1 MRGCCIQ
8 TFAFAS
14 VVQGSVSLVGAAD
27 TFSGEY
33 MLLRSR
39 YLGPFQV
46 QSAAATLNHCNMKEF
61 IAHFSIQ
68 PCWLQVIT
76 ISHGL
81 SASTKWFWIVAWH
94 SFCRF
99 FQGREKLFEHQLV
112 QRRSDF
118 WLDALSLNR
127 QALSKRC
134 AFQTKQ
140 LTIQASKRSS
150 SSVTRASTI
159 VLLEGSPLANAKLK
173 IWTFV
178 CPVDPLNVHSV

>member
-8 TFAFAS
+8 AFAFAS

-81 SASTKWFWIVAWH
+81 SASTKWNLIVEWH

-99 FQGREKLFEHQLV
+99 FEEE
-112 QRRSDF
+112 RSC
-118 WLDALSLNR
+118 LNISLSR
-127 QALSKRC
+127 DVAISGWT
-134 AFQTKQ
+134 FYPW
-140 LTIQASKRSS
+140 I
-150 SSVTRASTI
+150 
-159 VLLEGSPLANAKLK
+159 AKLSPNIVPFK
-173 IWTFV
+173 QDGSLSR
-178 CPVDPLNVHSV
+178 PQNDHPLLLRALAP